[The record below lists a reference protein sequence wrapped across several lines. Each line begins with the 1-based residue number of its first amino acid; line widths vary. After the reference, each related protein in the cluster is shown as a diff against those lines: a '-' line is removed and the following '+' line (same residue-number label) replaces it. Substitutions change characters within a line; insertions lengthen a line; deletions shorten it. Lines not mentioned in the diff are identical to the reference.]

1 MSNIL
6 IPATKSLTV
15 SNKYPDGN
23 LNESS
28 IIVGNDEMYN
38 YISYLF
44 FDISAI
50 PSNVSIRSAEL
61 VLFKM
66 NDFYNDSMNEFT
78 IYPLRDYFSSYTTFN
93 NRPRVIKTI
102 KREFYP
108 IITNVAVT
116 VNLTY
121 FVASWLKNELTNTG
135 ISIIT
140 KNRNIMAEFG
150 SSISTDTYLVP
161 FIKVIINNECNKV
174 KNPNFNSAGA
184 TIRRVRV
191 IGTVGEDSQYDSVV
205 NIGVKRGGSGITD
218 NYYVADEYNNLLNS
232 KPLHIDKIY
241 NMAIIPKETSDDVE
255 TLNFYGAYKE

>member
-1 MSNIL
+1 
-6 IPATKSLTV
+6 
-15 SNKYPDGN
+15 
-23 LNESS
+23 
-28 IIVGNDEMYN
+28 
-38 YISYLF
+38 
-44 FDISAI
+44 
-50 PSNVSIRSAEL
+50 
-61 VLFKM
+61 M
-66 NDFYNDSMNEFT
+66 NDFYNDSMNEFS

-93 NRPRVIKTI
+93 NRPRVIKII

-116 VNLTY
+116 VNSTY
-121 FVASWLKNELTNTG
+121 FVASWLNNELTNTG

-161 FIKVIINNECNKV
+161 FIKVITNNECNKV
-174 KNPNFNSAGA
+174 KNPNCNSTGA

-191 IGTVGEDSQYDSVV
+191 IGTVGEDSQYDAVV

-218 NYYVADEYNNLLNS
+218 NYYVADEYDNLLNS
-232 KPLHIDKIY
+232 KPLYIDKIY

-255 TLNFYGAYKE
+255 TLSFYGAYKE